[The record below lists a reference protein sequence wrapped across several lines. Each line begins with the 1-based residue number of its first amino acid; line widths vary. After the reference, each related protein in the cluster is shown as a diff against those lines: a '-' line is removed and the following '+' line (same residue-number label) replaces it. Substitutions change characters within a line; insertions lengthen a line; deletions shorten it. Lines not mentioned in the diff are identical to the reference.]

1 MCILCK
7 SAICVSKCPNYEAK
21 AVTRTVIRC
30 TLCGERIEESDRYYV
45 ANGFPY
51 CESCLDFSDTETLVR
66 ICEIPK
72 RKWLEQMGF
81 VYESKEDAHDITEVL

>member
-1 MCILCK
+1 M
-7 SAICVSKCPNYEAK
+7 ICPKDCPNFIPFEGENKKVYC
-21 AVTRTVIRC
+21 VV
-30 TLCGERIEESDRYYV
+30 CGDDLSEDRGFYRK
-45 ANGFPY
+45 NGFPY